1 MDDAKLAKLAAEEAA
16 DTVTADDLAQ
26 EAEAEAGG
34 KRPAASGGGG
44 GGAAAAAEKKAKT
57 SE

>member
-34 KRPAASGGGG
+34 KRPAAGGG